1 MIHQEYLKSKQW
13 HYSNKARNQHKII
26 KTKLEELIL
35 SLPLNEDYFDTHA
48 KISKIIKQ
56 NYLNNYDALIKYIKE
71 KDEIGHGSKKDTSK
85 NFKFRCGN
93 ANLVFKYYNK
103 KLIIPITIKTEC

>member
-35 SLPLNEDYFDTHA
+35 SLPLNEDYFDTYA
-48 KISKIIKQ
+48 KISQ
-56 NYLNNYDALIKYIKE
+56 N
-71 KDEIGHGSKKDTSK
+71 
-85 NFKFRCGN
+85 
-93 ANLVFKYYNK
+93 
-103 KLIIPITIKTEC
+103 